1 MGQRARSIHVTAG
14 RQTPHKHLKS
24 AGLGGRPVTPPS
36 WAASPRTKPGLST
49 QRPGR
54 RASRHRFQPFSLP
67 RPAPPRRAPPRPAP
81 RAAAPHVSTRAG
93 EARAAS
99 CSRAAC
105 WPLGEATACIGFL
118 HPASCIRCLRPVPA
132 SGIGHPVPASGIRFR
147 VCSARCSTWL
157 FGFPLPTSDL
167 RMKGQ
172 LFNEFAPGSVKEVA
186 VANVSIPGAATRM
199 LTFASAAATPSVAAK
214 SLTKN
219 PYIRDPDLNV
229 EGRLLTRGSDQS

>member
-14 RQTPHKHLKS
+14 RQTPQKHLKS
-24 AGLGGRPVTPPS
+24 AGLGVGLARRPAGRLRPTRSRASPPS
-36 WAASPRTKPGLST
+36 DWA
-49 QRPGR
+49 
-54 RASRHRFQPFSLP
+54 RALHAVGSSRF
-67 RPAPPRRAPPRPAP
+67 RPAPRAAAP